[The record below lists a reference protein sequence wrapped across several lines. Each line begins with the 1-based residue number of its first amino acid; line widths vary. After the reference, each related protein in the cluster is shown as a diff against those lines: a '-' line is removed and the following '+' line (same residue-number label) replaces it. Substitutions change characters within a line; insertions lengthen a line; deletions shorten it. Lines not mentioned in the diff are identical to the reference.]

1 MKYLAKAWHGFL
13 AVLKT
18 LRLAL
23 PKIGVGWMFALL
35 TIDFNRIAIVEL
47 GITAI
52 LITGLL
58 SVHYFLSPFQVIFG
72 RYADRHPIFGLRRTP
87 YLMLSGVVTSAIFVM
102 LPRLVHQ
109 MAGGSV
115 LAYLTAFLA
124 FVLFG
129 VAIAMMGDSHHAL
142 IVETT
147 ESKWRG
153 AVISVVQIVTIM
165 STIMAA
171 VVMNIV
177 RPIYTPEAM
186 QTLYNLTPMIVIG
199 TILLG
204 TIGLERRLKGQA
216 LTDAMRKAQEAS
228 PDGSALSAA
237 YHTLQRNRQARNFF
251 FFIFIAIFAIFLQDN
266 ILEVFGAE
274 VFGMS
279 VEQTTRF
286 QPTWGGGVLL
296 GMLAMGLLSM
306 VLPVT
311 KKTITLIGVVG
322 TAVGMATLAVA
333 ALVGE
338 VSLVHPALFGMG
350 VFTGFFNVGALSMMM
365 DMTVEGATGL
375 FMGMWGIAQAFGNAF
390 ASLGSGA
397 LHTFLIESGLAAPST
412 AYFAIFGIEAVG
424 MLVAGLIMTH
434 ISVTRFQQIQ
444 ERRLTPQE
452 LSRTMEAGLAA

>member
-1 MKYLAKAWHGFL
+1 M
-13 AVLKT
+13 
-18 LRLAL
+18 
-23 PKIGVGWMFALL
+23 
-35 TIDFNRIAIVEL
+35 D
-47 GITAI
+47 
-52 LITGLL
+52 
-58 SVHYFLSPFQVIFG
+58 
-72 RYADRHPIFGLRRTP
+72 
-87 YLMLSGVVTSAIFVM
+87 
-102 LPRLVHQ
+102 
-109 MAGGSV
+109 
-115 LAYLTAFLA
+115 
-124 FVLFG
+124 
-129 VAIAMMGDSHHAL
+129 
-142 IVETT
+142 
-147 ESKWRG
+147 
-153 AVISVVQIVTIM
+153 
-165 STIMAA
+165 
-171 VVMNIV
+171 
-177 RPIYTPEAM
+177 
-186 QTLYNLTPMIVIG
+186 
-199 TILLG
+199 
-204 TIGLERRLKGQA
+204 
-216 LTDAMRKAQEAS
+216 
-228 PDGSALSAA
+228 
-237 YHTLQRNRQARNFF
+237 RQARNFF

-274 VFGMS
+274 VFGMT

-412 AYFAIFGIEAVG
+412 AYFTIFGIEAVG

-434 ISVTRFQQIQ
+434 ISVTSFQQIQ
-444 ERRLTPQE
+444 ESRLTPQE
-452 LSRTMEAGLAA
+452 LSRTMEAGLAT